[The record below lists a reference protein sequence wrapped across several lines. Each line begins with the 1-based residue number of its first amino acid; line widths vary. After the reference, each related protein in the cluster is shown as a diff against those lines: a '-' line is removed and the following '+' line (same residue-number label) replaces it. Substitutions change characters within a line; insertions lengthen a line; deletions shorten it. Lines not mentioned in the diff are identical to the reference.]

1 MVFVRKGTVVWQ
13 VLVSPSL
20 TFKPTEAQMVEV
32 LETYAAKQKA
42 RVGAR

>member
-1 MVFVRKGTVVWQ
+1 VFVRKGTVVWQ
-13 VLVSPSL
+13 MLVSPSL
-20 TFKPTEAQMVEV
+20 TFKPTEAQMIAV